1 LINLKEKENQSGI
14 YKTKNM
20 KKTRVISALT
30 AQALAD
36 KEKALMALDLL
47 ENQAVGIGDHT
58 ANDFLKDATESLQL
72 LADAEDRLEM
82 INKYFNK

>member
-1 LINLKEKENQSGI
+1 
-14 YKTKNM
+14 M
-20 KKTRVISALT
+20 RKTRVISALK

-72 LADAEDRLEM
+72 LSEAEDRLEM
-82 INKYFNK
+82 IKKYFEI

>member
-1 LINLKEKENQSGI
+1 
-14 YKTKNM
+14 M
-20 KKTRVISALT
+20 KKSKVISALR

-58 ANDFLKDATESLQL
+58 ANDFLADATESLNL
-72 LADAEDRLEM
+72 LAEAEDRLE
-82 INKYFNK
+82 IIEKYFSEK

>member
-1 LINLKEKENQSGI
+1 
-14 YKTKNM
+14 M
-20 KKTRVISALT
+20 KKSRVILALK

-36 KEKALMALDLL
+36 KEKALMSLDLL

-72 LADAEDRLEM
+72 LAEAEDRLEM
-82 INKYFNK
+82 IEKHFSNE